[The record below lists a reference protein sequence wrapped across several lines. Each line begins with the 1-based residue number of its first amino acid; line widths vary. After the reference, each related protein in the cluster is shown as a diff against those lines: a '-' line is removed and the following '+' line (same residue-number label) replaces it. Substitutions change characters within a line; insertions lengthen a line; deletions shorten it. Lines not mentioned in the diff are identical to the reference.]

1 MSTSILATKLYLPP
15 PRPRVVLRPRLIER
29 LNEGLYR
36 KLTLISA
43 PAGFGKTTLVSGWV
57 AGCDRPAA
65 WLSLDE
71 GDNDPIR
78 FLSYLVAALQTIAR
92 DIGEGVLGAVQS
104 PHPPPTETILTAL
117 LNEIISIEDDF
128 VLVLDD
134 YHVID
139 ARPVDDTL
147 AFLLDHLPPQMHLII
162 ATREDPH
169 LPLSRLRV
177 RGQMS
182 ELRAADLRFAA
193 SEAGEFLEG
202 VMGLNL
208 SAEDIA
214 TLGDRTEGWIAGLQL
229 AALSMRG
236 REDVT
241 GFIRAF
247 AGDNR
252 YIVDYLVEEVLQR
265 QPESIRGFLLQT
277 SILDRLNGPLCDAV
291 TGQQEGNARL
301 EALERGNFFVVPL
314 DDKRQWYRYHHLF
327 AEVLFA
333 HLMQEQPAQIP
344 TLHRRAS
351 EWYQH
356 NGLAAD
362 AIRHALAAADFARA
376 ADLVEM
382 AVPAMRRSRQE
393 ATLLGWLK
401 ALPDELVHRRPVLS
415 VAYAGTLQQGGE
427 IEGVEDRLRDAERW
441 LDTTADWYW
450 TSD

>member
-1 MSTSILATKLYLPP
+1 MSTPILATKLYVPP

-29 LNEGLYR
+29 LNESLHR

-43 PAGFGKTTLVSGWV
+43 PAGFGKTTLLSGWV
-57 AGCDRPAA
+57 AGCERPAA